1 MFSRLL
7 LSIASV
13 TASVGLLFLG
23 MATSYSP
30 QDDGMFNR
38 GLILMIVGGIGT
50 AAGIVLYRRTEAEE
64 DRAAI
69 AKYGPHAKES

>member
-23 MATSYSP
+23 MATVYSP
-30 QDDGMFNR
+30 QDDGMFNI
-38 GLILMIVGGIGT
+38 GLILMIGGAIGT
-50 AAGIVLYRRTEAEE
+50 AAGIVLYRRTEAGE
-64 DRAAI
+64 DRQAV
-69 AKYGPHAKES
+69 AKYGPHVK